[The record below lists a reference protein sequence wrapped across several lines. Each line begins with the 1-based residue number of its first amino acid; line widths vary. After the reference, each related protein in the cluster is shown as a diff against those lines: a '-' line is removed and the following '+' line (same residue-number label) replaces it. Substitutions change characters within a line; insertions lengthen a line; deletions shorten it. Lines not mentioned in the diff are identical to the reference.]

1 MLHINYFKFGLKQ
14 KTRTDSLLAPSETKN
29 TPQDITQLNESMPID
44 QPDILVT
51 IGPKS
56 EDISSIKEI
65 SKYTKFFRLNG
76 SHNTIDWHVNV
87 AKSIR
92 EACPTAMILL
102 DIPGIKPRTNNPKA
116 IKIKK
121 DETVH
126 FSHGLKSVR
135 GGIKQI
141 PLTNPL
147 PKVNTGVSS
156 FSLSDGSHEFDL
168 LDHTDSS
175 VYGKSKED
183 FQLLPKKGLNI
194 PASIY
199 NDDLQIEVYLKFL
212 EKVKKVDFDAVG
224 LSFVQNSESLKAVRK
239 IFQDK
244 LLVSKIE
251 NKLGV
256 KNREEITKCSD
267 MIMIDR
273 GDLFAEVGITNFYQS
288 IMDISYTTKS
298 YGRPLIMATE
308 NLDSMRYRLQPSK
321 SEIIALQH
329 SIEIGSDLLMLSDE
343 TATSDLYM
351 NTIRWLNTFLRMH

>member
-14 KTRTDSLLAPSETKN
+14 ETRMDSPLAPTERRN
-29 TPQDITQLNESMPID
+29 TPHDITQLNESMPID

-56 EDISSIKEI
+56 EELSSIKEI

-92 EACPTAMILL
+92 KACPAAMILL

-121 DETVH
+121 DEIVH
-126 FSHGLKSVR
+126 FYHGLKSVKGR
-135 GGIKQI
+135 IKQI

-147 PKVNTGVSS
+147 PIINTGVSS
-156 FSLSDGSHEFDL
+156 FSLSDGSHEFNL
-168 LDHTDSS
+168 LDHTDNG

-194 PASIY
+194 PSSTY
-199 NDDLQIEVYLKFL
+199 NDDLQLEVYLKFL
-212 EKVKKVDFDAVG
+212 ERVKKVDFDAVG
-224 LSFVQNSESLKAVRK
+224 LSFVQNSESLKAIRK

-273 GDLFAEVGITNFYQS
+273 GDLFAEVGIKNFYQS
-288 IMDISYTTKS
+288 IMGISSTTKS

-321 SEIIALQH
+321 SEIIALEH
-329 SIEIGSDLLMLSDE
+329 SIELGSNLLMLSDE
-343 TATSDLYM
+343 TATSGLYM

>member
-14 KTRTDSLLAPSETKN
+14 ETRTDSLLTRSETKN
-29 TPQDITQLNESMPID
+29 INQDIIKLNESMPIN

-56 EDISSIKEI
+56 EELSSIKEI

-87 AKSIR
+87 AKLIR
-92 EACPTAMILL
+92 EACPSAMILL

-121 DETVH
+121 DETIL

-147 PKVNTGVSS
+147 PKINKGVSS

-168 LDHTDSS
+168 LDHTDNS

-183 FQLLPKKGLNI
+183 FRLLPKKGLNI

-199 NDDLQIEVYLKFL
+199 NDDLQLEVYLKFL
-212 EKVKKVDFDAVG
+212 EKVKKVDFNAVG

-256 KNREEITKCSD
+256 KNRGEITKCSD

-273 GDLFAEVGITNFYQS
+273 GDLFAEVGITNFYKS
-288 IMDISYTTKS
+288 IMDISSTTKS

-329 SIEIGSDLLMLSDE
+329 SIKIGSDLLMLSDE
-343 TATSDLYM
+343 TATSGLYM
-351 NTIRWLNTFLRMH
+351 NTIRWLNTFIRMH